1 MEAMLIR
8 SPLASHSFTSTTT
21 GVNIHV
27 LFQDRRGNIGITS
40 YNPKSGWT
48 TGSKG
53 SPGKAHLNNG
63 IAVTGWDNG
72 NEVLELSTAY
82 SSIERVYFIGE
93 GDKIVERCYSK
104 GREGWYEGELTGI
117 FTTAH
122 YSSLSA
128 ISLDV
133 RGTRFI
139 RVYYQDKDNAI
150 CEVCKD
156 GAGNWFYGQRFPPA
170 IQGTS
175 ISCSQILGKGFYHWL
190 FYQKPDTT
198 FVEHLM
204 REDSQWKEGPFKSER
219 VYGPGAYIACV
230 SYSED
235 NRHVFTIDSGNRLC
249 LTEFN
254 AGSQSWYATR
264 TLTDAIPSSSVTAI
278 PVAGFTQYVRIYF
291 QTRGGGVAEWGTNDG
306 TTYGV
311 LWDPLPNAI
320 PTAIS
325 RSVV

>member
-1 MEAMLIR
+1 MEAMLIH
-8 SPLASHSFTSTTT
+8 SPLASHSFTSTAT

-27 LFQDRRGNIGITS
+27 YFQDRRGNIEIAS

-63 IAVTGWDNG
+63 IAVTGWNNG

-104 GREGWYEGELTGI
+104 GKEGWYEGVLTGMV
-117 FTTAH
+117 TTAH

-128 ISLDV
+128 IRLDV
-133 RGTRFI
+133 RGTGFI

-150 CEVCKD
+150 REVCKD
-156 GAGNWFYGQRFPPA
+156 GVGKWFYGHKFPPA

-175 ISCSQILGKGFYHWL
+175 ISCSQIPGKGFYHWL

-204 REDSQWKEGPFKSER
+204 REGSQWKEGPFKSDR

-230 SYSED
+230 SYGED
-235 NRHVFTIDSGNRLC
+235 NHHVFTIDSGNRLC

-254 AGSQSWYATR
+254 TGSQSWYVTG
-264 TLTDAIPSSSVTAI
+264 TLTDAIPSSPVAAI
-278 PVAGFTQYVRIYF
+278 PVASFTSRIRIYF
-291 QTRGGGVAEWGTNDG
+291 QTRGDQIAEWGTNDG
-306 TTYGV
+306 TKYRV
-311 LWDPLPNAI
+311 ERYHLPIAT

-325 RSVV
+325 RSAV